1 MEYKIVFTSAANGWE
16 HETIGTAADS
26 DIATSMVEGLAPD
39 YARRLDL
46 SLQYGA
52 ASGGINGGVDRGIEL
67 YDSTTKECVAVI
79 GYLENDEYEEDEEN
93 TCAVCLGDYEADETT
108 WIDDFHPK
116 DSERVV
122 SGYICD
128 DCRKASAR

>member
-1 MEYKIVFTSAANGWE
+1 MEYKIVFTGKKNGWA
-16 HETIGTAADS
+16 HETLGTAADS

-46 SLQYGA
+46 KLSYNA
-52 ASGGINGGVDRGIEL
+52 ASHGINGGVDAGIEL
-67 YDSTTKECVAVI
+67 YDYASDECVAVI
-79 GYLENDEYEEDEEN
+79 GYTENDEYEAEEN

-108 WIDDFHPK
+108 WIDGFRPK

-122 SGYICD
+122 SGFVCD
-128 DCRKASAR
+128 DCRKAGAR